1 MWNHR
6 AMERAIGDGSGL
18 AELRRAV
25 AAIEGRPTVWS
36 DPGTG
41 ERGTRAAMRTTT
53 ERHDAVPGGI
63 AAAAPALAPLVDF
76 GLPGL
81 DRRLGPLGGLAPG
94 SLHEI
99 VCDESR
105 GAGAL
110 VGFLAALLA
119 RLAERRP
126 GRILWIATGSARR
139 ETGGLHPPGLAA
151 FGLDPNRLVEAVVGT
166 PEDAL
171 WAAEEALTCRGTAAV
186 VIEIPGNPRV
196 LDLTATRRLALRAAA
211 AGSLGLLARVAGA
224 GGTTAA
230 VTRWRVGG
238 RASRPFAD
246 FPEGLGRPAFRLTLE
261 KNRDGRLGDFE
272 IEWDPHDRRFALLPA
287 HSGAAAPSPADR
299 PAAAD
304 GARILPFDRPGTGR
318 RIG

>member
-1 MWNHR
+1 
-6 AMERAIGDGSGL
+6 MERAIGDGSGL

-25 AAIEGRPTVWS
+25 AAIEGRPMVWT
-36 DPGTG
+36 DPG
-41 ERGTRAAMRTTT
+41 ERGARAAMRETIERADAGPRGDVAT
-53 ERHDAVPGGI
+53 E
-63 AAAAPALAPLVDF
+63 PALAPLVDF
-76 GLPGL
+76 GLPSL
-81 DRRLGPLGGLAPG
+81 DRRLGALGGLAAG
-94 SLHEI
+94 TLHEI

-110 VGFLAALLA
+110 AGFLAALLA
-119 RLAERRP
+119 RLTARRP
-126 GRILWIATGSARR
+126 GRILWISTGAARR
-139 ETGGLHPPGLAA
+139 ETGGLHPPGLAG
-151 FGLDPNRLVEAVVGT
+151 FGLDPDRLVEAAVAT

-171 WAAEEALTCRGTAAV
+171 WAAEEALACRGTAAV

-211 AGSLGLLARVAGA
+211 AGSLGLLARVGGS

-272 IEWDPHDRRFALLPA
+272 IEWNPHDRRFALLPA
-287 HSGAAAPSPADR
+287 HSGAAASSPADR

-304 GARILPFDRPGTGR
+304 GARVLPFGRPQPDRRAG
-318 RIG
+318 